1 MNFLFYLI
9 RGTLRTDNVVVNF
22 FFNNEILRLHLHVV
36 ENIGFVGCLVNHA
49 LYRHYGFTHI
59 FLRKEYQFR
68 ILSHDLTHFL
78 AHQSLNRVEIFPLQ
92 PTHGDLLLL
101 LFGAFRRHGNQ
112 DEPTW

>member
-78 AHQSLNRVEIFPLQ
+78 AHQSLYIYIL
-92 PTHGDLLLL
+92 PTTYGVYIGVVKTDITH
-101 LFGAFRRHGNQ
+101 FFC
-112 DEPTW
+112 